1 MARPN
6 YYTAFLAL
14 LFSVL
19 GILLMSQIPLIW
31 HAKFYLDGHTLLLSN
46 PKLELFA
53 GSYRGTAWVFAPL
66 FDALR
71 YIGVDLNSYSTNFD
85 GNWFVANITWATP
98 YFFAT
103 WLLLRKVK
111 FDTDASSVF
120 VLFCALTLFSPFYA
134 SINKDI
140 VPALACFVSMYA
152 LAKGYAIRA
161 TVIFVALC
169 IAYGLTIRSYFLV
182 FALLFLATQ
191 SISGNRRLVVLAII
205 FGTGIVYLA
214 FPYIPRTLIDI
225 GRAEYL
231 EGVSATR
238 IEYFFDDFSALGFT
252 LNRLTSLARIAFP
265 IELILKSPAYLP
277 FVAFRCYASALTL
290 RLMGSRI
297 PKDLRVASS
306 IVFAFTLTQ
315 AIFEPDFGSSFRH
328 FLMVMP
334 AVIYLQAGRLRAP
347 RRFRVPRLVLR

>member
-14 LFSVL
+14 FFSVL
-19 GILLMSQIPLIW
+19 GILLMSQIPMIW
-31 HAKFYLDGHTLLLSN
+31 HAKFYLDGHTLLSSN
-46 PKLELFA
+46 PSLELFA
-53 GSYRGTAWVFAPL
+53 GSYRGTAWLFSPV

-71 YIGVDLNSYSTNFD
+71 YAGVELNKYSTEFD
-85 GNWFVANITWATP
+85 ANWFIANMVWATP
-98 YFFAT
+98 FVVAT
-103 WLLLRKVK
+103 WLLLKRVN

-140 VPALACFVSMYA
+140 IPALACFVSMHS
-152 LAKGYAIRA
+152 LAKGHTARA
-161 TVIFVALC
+161 MVIFVALC
-169 IAYGLTIRSYFLV
+169 VAYGLTIRSYFLL

-191 SISGNRRLVVLAII
+191 SISGNRRLVVLAILA
-205 FGTGIVYLA
+205 GTGIVYLA

-238 IEYFFDDFSALGFT
+238 IDYFFDDFSALGFT

-277 FVAFRCYASALTL
+277 FVVFRCYASALTL

-297 PKDLRVASS
+297 PTDLRVASS
-306 IVFAFTLTQ
+306 VVFAFTLTQ

-347 RRFRVPRLVLR
+347 GRFRVPRLVFR